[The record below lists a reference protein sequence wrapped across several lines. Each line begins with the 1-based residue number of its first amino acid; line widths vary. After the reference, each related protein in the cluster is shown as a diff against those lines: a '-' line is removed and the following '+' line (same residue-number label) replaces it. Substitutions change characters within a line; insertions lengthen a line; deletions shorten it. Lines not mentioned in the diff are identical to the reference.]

1 MKILIM
7 GPPTSNGYKSFGVD
21 SGITGGGWVENLIK
35 NLYYNYKEIL
45 DINTCFYGDFAEKV
59 EKKTFL
65 NINYYVLPVR
75 VKGLTYCSSDME
87 QDIKNVISD
96 CRPDIVHIIG
106 TEREHNLKMFE
117 IVGKNNCL
125 ISITGMVS
133 FIAQHYY
140 GGVPKEIWLKKSLG
154 DILRKGGPIAE
165 QKRFVKYGINEQR
178 LIREARYIMGR
189 TTWDYACV
197 KQINPGCDYIYC
209 GEILNNIY
217 MQNKWTIEKSKQ
229 HRIFVSQGSYPLK
242 GLHMLLEAFP
252 IIVKQYPDAEIYVA
266 GVDILEMKNVKDYI
280 KRTTYAQY
288 LKRLIKKYG
297 IEEKIHF
304 TGSLN
309 ANGMLEQ
316 YLKSNVFVLP
326 SAIEN
331 SPNSLGEAM
340 ILGVPCVA
348 SCVGGVQ
355 DMICDRENGFIYPF
369 DEPYMLAYYI
379 CQIFANPELA
389 KAMGEKASESARK
402 RFDAKLVA
410 ETTMKTYKMMLERRE
425 LE

>member
-7 GPPTSNGYKSFGVD
+7 GPPTSNGYKAFGVD
-21 SGITGGGWVENLIK
+21 NSITGGGWVENLIE
-35 NLYYNYKEIL
+35 NLYYNYNEIL

-65 NINYYVLPVR
+65 NINYYVLPMR
-75 VKGLTYCSSDME
+75 VKGLTYCSLDME

-96 CRPDIVHIIG
+96 CQPDIVHIIG

-117 IVGKNNCL
+117 VVGKDNCL

-140 GGVPKEIWLKKSLG
+140 GGVPRKTWLKKSLG

-165 QKRFVKYGINEQR
+165 QKRFVKYGINEKK
-178 LIREARYIMGR
+178 LISEARYIMGR

-197 KQINPGCDYIYC
+197 KQINPECDYIYC
-209 GEILNNIY
+209 GEVLNNIY
-217 MQNKWTIEKSKQ
+217 RENTWTIEKSKQ
-229 HRIFVSQGSYPLK
+229 YRIFVSQGSYPLK

-266 GVDILEMKNVKDYI
+266 GEDILEAKNLKDYI

-288 LKRLIKKYG
+288 LNRLIKIYN
-297 IEEKIHF
+297 IEGKIHF

-355 DMICDRENGFIYPF
+355 DMICDREDGFIYPF
-369 DEPYMLAYYI
+369 DEPYMLAHYI

-389 KAMGEKASESARK
+389 QSIGKKARENARK
-402 RFDAKLVA
+402 RFDAQLVV
-410 ETTMKTYKMMLERRE
+410 ETTMKTYKMMIERRK
-425 LE
+425 LK

>member
-1 MKILIM
+1 M
-7 GPPTSNGYKSFGVD
+7 
-21 SGITGGGWVENLIK
+21 
-35 NLYYNYKEIL
+35 
-45 DINTCFYGDFAEKV
+45 
-59 EKKTFL
+59 
-65 NINYYVLPVR
+65 
-75 VKGLTYCSSDME
+75 
-87 QDIKNVISD
+87 
-96 CRPDIVHIIG
+96 
-106 TEREHNLKMFE
+106 
-117 IVGKNNCL
+117 
-125 ISITGMVS
+125 
-133 FIAQHYY
+133 
-140 GGVPKEIWLKKSLG
+140 
-154 DILRKGGPIAE
+154 
-165 QKRFVKYGINEQR
+165 
-178 LIREARYIMGR
+178 
-189 TTWDYACV
+189 
-197 KQINPGCDYIYC
+197 
-209 GEILNNIY
+209 
-217 MQNKWTIEKSKQ
+217 
-229 HRIFVSQGSYPLK
+229 
-242 GLHMLLEAFP
+242 EAFP

-266 GVDILEMKNVKDYI
+266 GVDILETKNVKDYI

-297 IEEKIHF
+297 IEKKIHF

-340 ILGVPCVA
+340 ALGVPCVA

>member
-7 GPPTSNGYKSFGVD
+7 GPPTSNGYKAFGVD
-21 SGITGGGWVENLIK
+21 NGITGGGWVENLIE
-35 NLYYNYKEIL
+35 NLYYNYNEML

-65 NINYYVLPVR
+65 NINYYVLPMR
-75 VKGLTYCSSDME
+75 VKGLAYCSLDME

-96 CRPDIVHIIG
+96 CQPDIVHIIG

-117 IVGKNNCL
+117 VVGKDNCL

-140 GGVPKEIWLKKSLG
+140 GGVPRKTWLKKSLG

-165 QKRFVKYGINEQR
+165 QKRFVKYGINEKK
-178 LIREARYIMGR
+178 LISEARYIMGR

-197 KQINPGCDYIYC
+197 KQINPKCDYIYC
-209 GEILNNIY
+209 GEVLNNIY
-217 MQNKWTIEKSKQ
+217 RENTWTIEKSKQ
-229 HRIFVSQGSYPLK
+229 YRIFVSQGSYPLK

-266 GVDILEMKNVKDYI
+266 GADILKAKNLKDYI

-288 LKRLIKKYG
+288 LNRLIKIYN
-297 IEEKIHF
+297 IEGKIHF

-355 DMICDRENGFIYPF
+355 DMICDREDGFIYPF
-369 DEPYMLAYYI
+369 DEPYMLAHYI

-389 KAMGEKASESARK
+389 QSIGKKARENARK
-402 RFDAKLVA
+402 RFDAQLVV
-410 ETTMKTYKMMLERRE
+410 ETTMKTYKMMIERRE
-425 LE
+425 LK